1 MSTWPVSPE
10 GFLQIVFFRQRF
22 RFQIDDGR
30 LEGRGGLLT
39 CRITSDD
46 SDRPWLG
53 YRTFRGFGLQV
64 FFLLLASEEV
74 GLRPVPDVDTLVL
87 SLSELSDQRVTS
99 LRSLWQFSSA
109 WSWPALVSWPS
120 IVKRIYLVNT
130 FISWQVRDLGNRCL
144 LGIFICDEQIG
155 IPLLE
160 HCKIPLQLLQLG
172 NTISFTISK
181 FSTIR
186 YCH

>member
-1 MSTWPVSPE
+1 MSTWPVSTE

-99 LRSLWQFSSA
+99 LRSL
-109 WSWPALVSWPS
+109 
-120 IVKRIYLVNT
+120 
-130 FISWQVRDLGNRCL
+130 
-144 LGIFICDEQIG
+144 
-155 IPLLE
+155 
-160 HCKIPLQLLQLG
+160 
-172 NTISFTISK
+172 
-181 FSTIR
+181 
-186 YCH
+186 